1 MVRDARESALLAMR
15 ENYSSID
22 ALDPC
27 DDGFGAQLG
36 DNSAEM
42 LQVIDLKIDG
52 QLGEI
57 RRAPEHADVVDIAVV
72 LGDHGGDLGE
82 AAGFIDVIDED
93 SRRKALWRRIIDIPA
108 HVCRG
113 CAAAATPRDTPIA
126 TA

>member
-57 RRAPEHADVVDIAVV
+57 R
-72 LGDHGGDLGE
+72 
-82 AAGFIDVIDED
+82 
-93 SRRKALWRRIIDIPA
+93 
-108 HVCRG
+108 
-113 CAAAATPRDTPIA
+113 
-126 TA
+126 

>member
-1 MVRDARESALLAMR
+1 MRGYTARRVLP
-15 ENYSSID
+15 ID

-36 DNSAEM
+36 DDSAEM

-82 AAGFIDVIDED
+82 ASGFIDVIDED

-108 HVCRG
+108 
-113 CAAAATPRDTPIA
+113 
-126 TA
+126 